1 MSPAIS
7 FITTYV
13 KIKKI
18 VEYLYNSELVEE
30 GVGYTTGWWSGPEDM
45 TPSRM

>member
-1 MSPAIS
+1 MSQTIS
-7 FITTYV
+7 FITTYI
-13 KIKKI
+13 KIKDI

-30 GVGYTTGWWSGPEDM
+30 GVGYTTGWWSEPEDM

>member
-1 MSPAIS
+1 MSQAIS
-7 FITTYV
+7 FITTHI

-30 GVGYTTGWWSGPEDM
+30 EVEYTTGWWFEPEDM